1 MQALTSLTSVRTLT
15 TAASLALA
23 SVFAAAPSASAAIG
37 DPTLNTPRVLDN
49 GRTLSVPFDVSAD
62 EVGNTAM
69 AQDLAA
75 SLVGGWA
82 GQLIGYAAANAPQ
95 DPATCHAT
103 VTATDSDGA
112 AGSASVD
119 IPAGARTETAAI
131 VDQARGTRW
140 GVGDVDHF
148 NLKFACT
155 DVHRNSK
162 LSEVEVDQAAI
173 AGS

>member
-1 MQALTSLTSVRTLT
+1 MQALTSLTPVRTFT
-15 TAASLALA
+15 VAASLALTA
-23 SVFAAAPSASAAIG
+23 VFAAAPLASAAIG
-37 DPTLNTPRVLDN
+37 DPSLNTPRVLDN
-49 GRTLSVPFDVSAD
+49 GRTLSLPFDVSAD

-82 GQLIGYAAANAPQ
+82 GQLIGYAAANAQ
-95 DPATCHAT
+95 QEPATCHAT
-103 VTATDSDGA
+103 VTANDSDGA
-112 AGSASVD
+112 RGTGSVD
-119 IPAGARTETAAI
+119 VPAGATMETVAI
-131 VDQARGTRW
+131 ADEARDTRW

-148 NLKFACT
+148 TLKFACT

-162 LSEVEVDQAAI
+162 LSEVEVEQAAI

>member
-15 TAASLALA
+15 VATSLALTG
-23 SVFAAAPSASAAIG
+23 VFAGAPLASAAIG

-103 VTATDSDGA
+103 VTANDSNGA
-112 AGSASVD
+112 RGRASVD
-119 IPAGARTETAAI
+119 IPAGVTTETVAI
-131 VDQARGTRW
+131 ANEARETKW

-148 NLKFACT
+148 TLKFACT

-173 AGS
+173 AGA